1 MRFSI
6 FLMTLLLNSK
16 HFCWILNCLED
27 SLEGKNW
34 PVVLWLLQFCIISV
48 HFLNSSYIEKEII
61 DFSEGFFFLV
71 ILKQVCGLRKGK
83 PRFY

>member
-6 FLMTLLLNSK
+6 FSMTLLLNSK

-34 PVVLWLLQFCIISV
+34 PVVLWLLQFCTFSV

-61 DFSEGFFFLV
+61 DFSEGFYLV
-71 ILKQVCGLRKGK
+71 TLKQVRSLRKGK